1 MEESKDDAVKKQ
13 SDSGN
18 EKKEEKTNYMMSLN
32 P

>member
-13 SDSGN
+13 SDSEN